1 MLREQDLQ
9 VTVTQ
14 DLQVWVLIKITVLKL
29 KFTYL
34 NNLHSQET
42 ILKGLYAPFF
52 IFISKQKTM
61 VLYNV
66 TVKVDHE
73 IHIDWIQWLRE
84 EHIPEVMGT
93 GKFKESKLFK
103 IMTDTEEDG
112 VTYSVQYFAESM
124 TDYFDYIND
133 HANEMRRKGKEKWG
147 EKFVAFRTVLKEVI

>member
-1 MLREQDLQ
+1 
-9 VTVTQ
+9 
-14 DLQVWVLIKITVLKL
+14 
-29 KFTYL
+29 
-34 NNLHSQET
+34 
-42 ILKGLYAPFF
+42 
-52 IFISKQKTM
+52 M